1 MSLTDNVDGRTA
13 WHRLAHATDNGGDT
27 PLGIQ
32 TARKFSAGERF
43 VTTYRIAVEPAEIV

>member
-13 WHRLAHATDNGGDT
+13 WHRLAHATDNGVDT

-32 TARKFSAGERF
+32 TARKLIHIRRGRRNKQTA
-43 VTTYRIAVEPAEIV
+43 